1 MFTRR
6 KKTSPG
12 GLGAR
17 CASVHVASLLCVDH
31 PSRSMICIRFSLLY
45 VALVVLGLGLAVPS
59 AAQDTQVPVDR
70 DSTVYAV
77 DPALRDAAG
86 LVPEVTGF
94 EEATLYRV
102 EGGGY
107 ELVVRYREQ
116 GRTRRERRSLSAGEV
131 RDLRA
136 QVTRAL
142 AARRAQRSFTQEG
155 RYGLVAATTVHG
167 LIEGG
172 LVAGATGAEGGS
184 AATLTLLGGAAG
196 FFVPLFATQGT
207 RVTEGEADATFYG
220 GLQGYAHAA
229 QLAALLAGDD
239 ADGRGTA
246 GLAAL
251 LGAAE
256 GTAGYLAARRNDWT
270 GGHAEM
276 ITYTGLGGN
285 AIGLGLGAA
294 LLGEDDTADD
304 DGRARVFG
312 GTALLGSLAG
322 MYLGHRMGRTDR
334 YTEGD
339 ARIYAQTAVQGA
351 NLVGSFLSVDEFP
364 NARSGSLLLTG
375 SAVAGGLLGRRL
387 VRDRDFTGTQGN
399 LVGLGSVAG
408 SLLGLAVTLES
419 DETATAIAQA
429 LGSAAGFGVT
439 YGLLEGDA
447 RGQAGASTSSFDLDV
462 HVGPGLARRPA
473 PGTGGLTDRIGPRVR
488 VSASF

>member
-1 MFTRR
+1 
-6 KKTSPG
+6 
-12 GLGAR
+12 
-17 CASVHVASLLCVDH
+17 
-31 PSRSMICIRFSLLY
+31 MICIRVPLLY
-45 VALVVLGLGLAVPS
+45 VALVVLGLGLAAPS
-59 AAQDTQVPVDR
+59 VAQDTQVPVDR

-116 GRTRRERRSLSAGEV
+116 GRTRRVRRSLSAGEV

-142 AARRAQRSFTQEG
+142 AARRDERPFTQEG
-155 RYGLVAATTVHG
+155 RYGLVAATTIHG

-172 LVAGATGAEGGS
+172 LLAGATGAEGGN
-184 AATLTLLGGAAG
+184 AATTVLLGGAAG
-196 FFVPLFATQGT
+196 FFVPLFATQGA

-220 GLQGYAHAA
+220 GLQGYGHAV
-229 QLAALLAGDD
+229 QLTALLAGDD
-239 ADGRGTA
+239 TDGRGTA

-256 GTAGYLAARRNDWT
+256 GTAGYLAARRHDWT

-276 ITYTGLGGN
+276 ITNTGLGGN
-285 AIGLGLGAA
+285 AVGLGLGVA
-294 LLGEDDTADD
+294 LIGEEDPGDDT
-304 DGRARVFG
+304 GQTRVLG

-339 ARIYAQTAVQGA
+339 ARLYVQTAVQGA
-351 NLVGSFLSVDEFP
+351 NLMGSFLSVDEFP
-364 NARSGSLLLTG
+364 DARTSSLLLTG

-399 LVGLGSVAG
+399 LVALGSVAG
-408 SLLGLAVTLES
+408 SLLGLAVTLEN
-419 DETATAIAQA
+419 DETATAIAQS

-447 RGQAGASTSSFDLDV
+447 RRRAGPSTSGLDLDV
-462 HVGPGLARRPA
+462 HVGPGLTRRPA
-473 PGTGGLTDRIGPRVR
+473 SGTAGLTDRIAPRVGI
-488 VSASF
+488 SASF

>member
-1 MFTRR
+1 MISVRFALACAALAAL
-6 KKTSPG
+6 
-12 GLGAR
+12 GLGA
-17 CASVHVASLLCVDH
+17 AA
-31 PSRSMICIRFSLLY
+31 
-45 VALVVLGLGLAVPS
+45 PS
-59 AAQDTQVPVDR
+59 AAQDTQVPVDP
-70 DSTVYAV
+70 DSTVYV
-77 DPALRDAAG
+77 IDPALREAG
-86 LVPEVTGF
+86 NLFPAVSGF

-107 ELVVRYREQ
+107 ELVVRYQEE
-116 GRTRRERRSLSAGEV
+116 GRVRRERRSLSREEV
-131 RDLRA
+131 RTLRA
-136 QVTRAL
+136 RVGRAL
-142 AARRAQRSFTQEG
+142 AARTGQRSFTQEG
-155 RYGLVAATTVHG
+155 RYGLIAATTVHG

-172 LVAGATGAEGGS
+172 LLAGALGTQDGN
-184 AATLTLLGGAAG
+184 AATIVLLGGAAG
-196 FFVPLFATQGT
+196 FFVPLFATQDT

-220 GLQGYAHAA
+220 GLQGYGHAV
-229 QLAALLAGDD
+229 QLTALFTGGD
-239 ADGRGTA
+239 AEGRGTA

-304 DGRARVFG
+304 ERRARVLG

-339 ARIYAQTAVQGA
+339 ARIYVQTAVQGA
-351 NLVGSFLSVDEFP
+351 NLVGSFLSGDEFP
-364 NARSGSLLLTG
+364 NARTGSLLLTG

-399 LVGLGSVAG
+399 LVALGSVAG

-419 DETATAIAQA
+419 GETATAIAQA

-439 YGLLEGDA
+439 YGLLEGEA
-447 RGQAGASTSSFDLDV
+447 RRQAASATSSFDLNV
-462 HVGPGLARRPA
+462 RVGPGLARRA
-473 PGTGGLTDRIGPRVR
+473 ATGEAGLADRIAPHVAL
-488 VSASF
+488 SASF